1 MGTGKLR
8 DPKGVFRIESERVLA
23 ICASSSMWASGV
35 EITVDGSEMV
45 VSMIELLLALEVRVL
60 RELIVIVAGNTSA
73 LIFIGKEP
81 IGPELVPVTISGG
94 VLAKEAVSILLLVPD
109 WGRIREL
116 LVVKG
121 LRIKRTGVE
130 TTEGAVVPSL
140 PVTVYFMR
148 VGLPTSLMVAS
159 IAVTMSLM
167 S

>member
-1 MGTGKLR
+1 M
-8 DPKGVFRIESERVLA
+8 
-23 ICASSSMWASGV
+23 
-35 EITVDGSEMV
+35 
-45 VSMIELLLALEVRVL
+45 
-60 RELIVIVAGNTSA
+60 
-73 LIFIGKEP
+73 
-81 IGPELVPVTISGG
+81 
-94 VLAKEAVSILLLVPD
+94 LAKGAVSILLLVPD

-140 PVTVYFMR
+140 PVTVYFMG